1 MDSIQNIQNFVATNP
16 LTTLGLLIVIAIL
29 FFLICKRKEFFDAKM
44 WDPREDTLVYGEHN
58 FTGGMTSDSYLTNQE
73 YTGKADQGKF
83 YIDTPFTPQHIE
95 EM

>member
-1 MDSIQNIQNFVATNP
+1 MDSIQNIQKVIATNP
-16 LTTLGLLIVIAIL
+16 LTAVILFLLIAIIVL
-29 FFLICKRKEFFDAKM
+29 LITKRKEFFDAKM

-58 FTGGMTSDSYLTNQE
+58 FTGGMTSDSYLMDQA

-83 YIDTPFTPQHIE
+83 YIDTPFTPQGVE